1 MALYRKKG
9 IRSDIDEK
17 KIKLIGDIDALV
29 SEQCGPEATGGE
41 PFSRVCQQLLL
52 MDHKALRSMLLYVA
66 SMTEKDPELKML
78 YLKNKAFS
86 LCPKTNDEVMKIL
99 LKSRLESG
107 DLSPEKTRILNQVK
121 QLFTA
126 PSNEQSR
133 LQSVQESLSIE
144 SGPTAPSTRRS
155 SREDS
160 HSGRTR

>member
-1 MALYRKKG
+1 MALYRRKG
-9 IRSDIDEK
+9 IMSGMDEK
-17 KIKLIGDIDALV
+17 KIKMIGDINALV
-29 SEQCGPEATGGE
+29 REQCGPEATGGE

-78 YLKNKAFS
+78 YLKNKVFS
-86 LCPKTNDEVMKIL
+86 LCPKTNEEVMKTL
-99 LKSRLESG
+99 LKSRAEAG
-107 DLSPEKTRILNQVK
+107 DPSPEKTRILDYVK
-121 QLFTA
+121 QLFTP

-133 LQSVQESLSIE
+133 LQSVQESPSME
-144 SGPTAPSTRRS
+144 SGPTAPSTKRS

>member
-17 KIKLIGDIDALV
+17 KIKLIGDIDAQV

-52 MDHKALRSMLLYVA
+52 MDHKALRSMLLYVT
-66 SMTEKDPELKML
+66 SMNEKDPELKML

-99 LKSRLESG
+99 LKSRLEAG
-107 DLSPEKTRILNQVK
+107 DPSPEKARILDQMK

-133 LQSVQESLSIE
+133 LQSVQKSSSIK
-144 SGPTAPSTRRS
+144 SKPTASSTRRS
-155 SREDS
+155 SKEEPYL
-160 HSGRTR
+160 GR

>member
-9 IRSDIDEK
+9 IKSGIDEK

-66 SMTEKDPELKML
+66 SMTEKDPELKIL

-86 LCPKTNDEVMKIL
+86 LCSKTNDEVMKTL
-99 LKSRLESG
+99 LKSRLEAG
-107 DLSPEKTRILNQVK
+107 DPSPGKARILDQVK

-133 LQSVQESLSIE
+133 LQSVQESSSIK
-144 SGPTAPSTRRS
+144 SKPTASSTRRS
-155 SREDS
+155 SKEEPYL
-160 HSGRTR
+160 GR

>member
-29 SEQCGPEATGGE
+29 SEQCGSEATGGE

-66 SMTEKDPELKML
+66 SMNEKDPELKML

-99 LKSRLESG
+99 LKSRLEAG
-107 DLSPEKTRILNQVK
+107 DPSPEKARILDQMK

-133 LQSVQESLSIE
+133 LQSVQKSSSIK
-144 SGPTAPSTRRS
+144 SKPTASSTRRS
-155 SREDS
+155 SKEEPYL
-160 HSGRTR
+160 GR